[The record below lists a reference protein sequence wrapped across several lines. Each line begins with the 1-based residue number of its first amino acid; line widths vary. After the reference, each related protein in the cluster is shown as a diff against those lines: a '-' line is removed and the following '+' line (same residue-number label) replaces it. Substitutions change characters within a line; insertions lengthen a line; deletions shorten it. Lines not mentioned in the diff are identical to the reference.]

1 MEERMKVFELHDT
14 LDEGALQ
21 KLTKWGHHDLALLSK
36 EDVTLIN
43 LCYRLV
49 CRQLRVFL
57 HYGHKP
63 SKLAVDYAK
72 IFASEGLI
80 VLQVRI
86 NSGEVL
92 PGDRRK
98 ACYKKILETLQEY
111 QPPVIRADHHEERP
125 RATRVALSTTKRYEH
140 CFVR

>member
-14 LDEGALQ
+14 LDEGVL
-21 KLTKWGHHDLALLSK
+21 KKFTKWDHHDLALLSSA
-36 EDVTLIN
+36 DVTLIN

-49 CRQLRVFL
+49 FRQVCVFL

-80 VLQVRI
+80 ELRIRI
-86 NSGEVL
+86 NSGDVFR
-92 PGDRRK
+92 GDKRV
-98 ACYKKILETLQEY
+98 AGHKKIMDTLDEYLQSIDRTGHHDPSSKVPETTKLK
-111 QPPVIRADHHEERP
+111 
-125 RATRVALSTTKRYEH
+125 TKRYEH